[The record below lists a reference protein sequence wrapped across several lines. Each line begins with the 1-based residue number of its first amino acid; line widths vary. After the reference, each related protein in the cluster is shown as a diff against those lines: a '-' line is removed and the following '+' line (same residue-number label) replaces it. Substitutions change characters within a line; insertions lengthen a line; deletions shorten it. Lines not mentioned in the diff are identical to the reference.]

1 MYKSMEL
8 PIYSQNTHDDKL
20 LRSCVCFLLFSH
32 LLTSYH
38 TIITSH
44 CYQCLPLKHSTC
56 WQSVNQKSKLKD
68 LANGPVVKNPPANAG
83 ETGSAPSL
91 EDSTCC
97 RTYKPTCHNSW
108 AWELYSQCSAEATA
122 MISPCTVTSEQ
133 PPLATTRESP
143 CVAMKTQHS
152 QK

>member
-1 MYKSMEL
+1 MCLFFIIFPSLNFLSYYYYFSLL
-8 PIYSQNTHDDKL
+8 PM
-20 LRSCVCFLLFSH
+20 FA
-32 LLTSYH
+32 
-38 TIITSH
+38 
-44 CYQCLPLKHSTC
+44 LKHSTC

-68 LANGPVVKNPPANAG
+68 LAHGPVVKNPPANAG
-83 ETGSAPSL
+83 ETGSTPSL
-91 EDSTCC
+91 EVSTHC